1 MFFRYFTCPHC
12 KIMIDVL
19 EMNCKVFRCGI
30 YKSDGKQIPPHLTE
44 EECKALGQTIWGCS
58 KPFLYNIETKKMEK
72 CDYI

>member
-12 KIMIDVL
+12 GIMIDVVQ
-19 EMNCKVFRCGI
+19 MNCKVFRCGI

-58 KPFLYNIETKKMEK
+58 NPFLYNEETKKMEK